1 MNLGGCPGGTPPF
14 YSNKTIQFS
23 MKKIYS
29 KKHSHIKKQFIA
41 QKLIHLLGKNKYV
54 LFLHHSG
61 AASCNWQKFKER
73 IQLDF
78 PLHSLL
84 LPSKISRYVCLK
96 NLKCTDAAHP
106 SAKGDSAFS
115 KDQKEISIQG
125 GALLVACSSLSQC
138 SAVLEKCSPPD
149 LLCIGGCFPG
159 MPFSSYL
166 DIQRWVELHKK
177 SEQVYG
183 SLLAQLVQWQRLFLT
198 LENNLQRLALVPW
211 ASWLLKKRL
220 VSLLESE
227 KKAFHSPSSE
237 KGVRSTCL
245 SEQCGKTPKPAG
257 GGAALRGK
265 KVKR

>member
-1 MNLGGCPGGTPPF
+1 
-14 YSNKTIQFS
+14 

-41 QKLIHLLGKNKYV
+41 QKFLHLLGKNKYV

-84 LPSKISRYVCLK
+84 LPSKISRYACLK
-96 NLKCTDAAHP
+96 NRKCTGSSP
-106 SAKGDSAFS
+106 KGDSAFS
-115 KDQKEISIQG
+115 RDQKDISIQG

-138 SAVLEKCSPPD
+138 SAVLEKCSSPD

-177 SEQVYG
+177 GEQVYA
-183 SLLAQLVQWQRLFLT
+183 SLLTQLVQWQKLFLA

-211 ASWLLKKRL
+211 TSWLLKKKL
-220 VSLLESE
+220 LSLLESE
-227 KKAFHSPSSE
+227 RLALRSASGKKGGS
-237 KGVRSTCL
+237 GL
-245 SEQCGKTPKPAG
+245 SEQI
-257 GGAALRGK
+257 GK
-265 KVKR
+265 KPPSQ

>member
-1 MNLGGCPGGTPPF
+1 
-14 YSNKTIQFS
+14 

-41 QKLIHLLGKNKYV
+41 QKFLHLLGKNKYV

-61 AASCNWQKFKER
+61 AASCHWQKFKER

-84 LPSKISRYVCLK
+84 LPSKISRYACLK
-96 NLKCTDAAHP
+96 NLKCAGAAHP
-106 SAKGDSAFS
+106 SAKADSAFS
-115 KDQKEISIQG
+115 RDQKEISIQG

-138 SAVLEKCSPPD
+138 SAILEKCSAPD

-183 SLLAQLVQWQRLFLT
+183 SLLTQLVKWQKLFLA

-211 ASWLLKKRL
+211 TSWLLKKTL
-220 VSLLESE
+220 LSLLESE
-227 KKAFHSPSSE
+227 
-237 KGVRSTCL
+237 RR
-245 SEQCGKTPKPAG
+245 
-257 GGAALRGK
+257 ALKLASGK
-265 KVKR
+265 KENSGL